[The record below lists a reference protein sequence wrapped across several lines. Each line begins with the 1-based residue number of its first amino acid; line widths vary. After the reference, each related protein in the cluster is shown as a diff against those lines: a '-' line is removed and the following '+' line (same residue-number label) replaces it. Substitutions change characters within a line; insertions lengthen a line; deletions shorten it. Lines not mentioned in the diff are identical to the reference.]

1 MAAKKQTTPPVEI
14 FPLLKTV
21 EQMSKISG
29 IGEHKLRELMDTGE
43 IEFVQNGN
51 RRLLCENAIWD
62 WYTLA
67 GIGASLGLSMNFEAV
82 TARYVD
88 VRLERKQEVLDAY
101 HAAVHPKPK
110 QARQTTP
117 KQEKQTPKR
126 KAPEMT
132 L

>member
-29 IGEHKLRELMDTGE
+29 IGEHKLREL
-43 IEFVQNGN
+43 
-51 RRLLCENAIWD
+51 
-62 WYTLA
+62 TLA